1 MNRHVYRTDFHE
13 LLPMIMDNNIELIV
27 IDPPY
32 EINYQNLSWDG
43 VNLDWAYLLNEF
55 HRILKDTGN
64 LIIFQGWSEIDRLIN
79 LINTQATSKRFMLQ
93 NWIIWDRQ
101 KTRFGGKKNFTSAR
115 EDILWLTKT
124 KDYTFNKEDS
134 LIKKKTTGG
143 YGSKNGSTCRR
154 LSNVWTDVSPIH
166 YKSKEYT
173 GYPTQKPLAL
183 MRRLIRIFSNPQDT
197 VLDCFCGS
205 GSTFEA
211 AELEDRQYLGCD
223 SNEEAIKITKNR
235 LKLVY

>member
-101 KTRFGGKKNFTSAR
+101 KTRFGGKKNFTSQR
-115 EDILWLTKT
+115 
-124 KDYTFNKEDS
+124 
-134 LIKKKTTGG
+134 
-143 YGSKNGSTCRR
+143 
-154 LSNVWTDVSPIH
+154 
-166 YKSKEYT
+166 
-173 GYPTQKPLAL
+173 
-183 MRRLIRIFSNPQDT
+183 
-197 VLDCFCGS
+197 
-205 GSTFEA
+205 
-211 AELEDRQYLGCD
+211 
-223 SNEEAIKITKNR
+223 
-235 LKLVY
+235 